1 MAPPRLEDAA
11 EHLAEAIHIDPAHV
25 LSLYRLGQVC
35 ESQERWDEAERYF
48 MAAIDTPPEAAPCRQ
63 DFVTVLQ
70 QTREDCKVAEQRFI
84 MSGEYG
90 SMEGPTSPHFARS
103 LVLHQRLQKFA
114 TLKAIHAQR
123 QGAVDAGAGD
133 GGERTDSGVSSMVGA
148 AGASIQHFDL
158 VARHQRNYL
167 ATFQESLGRQRGGTR
182 RGGRGPG
189 GGGRRGG
196 KRAARSRKIKG

>member
-1 MAPPRLEDAA
+1 
-11 EHLAEAIHIDPAHV
+11 
-25 LSLYRLGQVC
+25 
-35 ESQERWDEAERYF
+35 

-70 QTREDCKVAEQRFI
+70 QTRDDCKVAEQRFI

-123 QGAVDAGAGD
+123 QGGSGD
-133 GGERTDSGVSSMVGA
+133 GGGRTDSGVSAMVEA
-148 AGASIQHFDL
+148 AGGSIQQFDL

-167 ATFQESLGRQRGGTR
+167 DHFQESLARRKREVPR
-182 RGGRGPG
+182 RGKRGKVH
-189 GGGRRGG
+189 R
-196 KRAARSRKIKG
+196 KRAARAKR

>member
-1 MAPPRLEDAA
+1 
-11 EHLAEAIHIDPAHV
+11 
-25 LSLYRLGQVC
+25 
-35 ESQERWDEAERYF
+35 

-123 QGAVDAGAGD
+123 QGATVTGGSGD
-133 GGERTDSGVSSMVGA
+133 SGGRTDSGVSAMVEA
-148 AGASIQHFDL
+148 AGGSIQQFDL

-167 ATFQESLGRQRGGTR
+167 DHFQESLARQRREGPR
-182 RGGRGPG
+182 RGKG
-189 GGGRRGG
+189 GKVHR
-196 KRAARSRKIKG
+196 KRAAREKR